1 RNLINEQGIEE
12 LIALR
17 IITLTEREGKT
28 EQEIKELEAL
38 IDKDLQYK
46 KQRATLRQKQT
57 AESEKNQSAVQ
68 FDGNFADATERKKKP
83 KKAKNDISHITP
95 EMFQPF
101 LDTLFSYQLTCRD
114 NKHHKVRNILKSRQ
128 VGMTYYF
135 AFEALEDAILTGD
148 NQLFLSASKRQAE
161 IFKTYIIKMAKEYFE
176 VELKGNPI
184 ILSNGAELHF
194 LSTNKSTAQGY
205 HGHVYGDE
213 YAWLRNFEEFN
224 TVSSAMATHKK

>member
-1 RNLINEQGIEE
+1 NLINEQGIEE

-46 KQRATLRQKQT
+46 KQRATQKQKPI
-57 AESEKNQSAVQ
+57 AENQSAVLSEAH
-68 FDGNFADATERKKKP
+68 FSDTGDRKKKP
-83 KKAKNDISHITP
+83 KKAKNDVSHITP